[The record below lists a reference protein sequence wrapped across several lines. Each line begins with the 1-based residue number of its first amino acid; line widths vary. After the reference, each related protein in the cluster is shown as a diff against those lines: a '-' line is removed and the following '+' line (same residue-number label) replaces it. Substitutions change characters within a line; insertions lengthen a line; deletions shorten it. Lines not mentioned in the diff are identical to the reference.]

1 MKNCDSP
8 GVMDKNRALIALTLS
23 GKELGGRIY
32 RSEEI
37 GILSESKNLK
47 NKNWS
52 VLQNGINHIK
62 EKKYELGIS

>member
-47 NKNWS
+47 NKN
-52 VLQNGINHIK
+52 
-62 EKKYELGIS
+62 